1 MRHGLDRIDLKILA
15 SLQAH
20 ARMSNLELSQRVSVA
35 PSTCLARV
43 QRLRD
48 LGYIENDICVVAAS
62 KLGPVLYTTLEITLE
77 SHNLRDHQRFE
88 RAIADIAEVIFAV
101 KVSGRFDY
109 LLVMTTPDMQHLS
122 RLSDELLD
130 GALGIAKLVTVPVLD
145 VAKTFSGFP
154 LDILHPKQPA

>member
-1 MRHGLDRIDLKILA
+1 MRHGLDRIDLKILGA
-15 SLQAH
+15 LQSQ
-20 ARMSNLELSQRVSVA
+20 ARMSNLELSQLVSVA

-48 LGYIENDICVVAAS
+48 LGYIVNDVCVIAAS

-77 SHNLRDHQRFE
+77 SHNLKDHLRFE
-88 RAIADIAEVIFAV
+88 KASSDIPEVIFAV

-122 RLSDELLD
+122 RLSDEMLD
-130 GALGIAKLVTVPVLD
+130 GALGISKLVTVPVLD
-145 VAKTFSGFP
+145 VAKGFAGFP
-154 LDILHPKQPA
+154 LEILHPGVPA

>member
-1 MRHGLDRIDLKILA
+1 MRHGLDRIDMKILCA
-15 SLQAH
+15 LQGQ
-20 ARMSNLELSQRVSVA
+20 ARMSNLDLSQLVSVA

-77 SHNLRDHQRFE
+77 SHNLKDHLRFE
-88 RAIADIAEVIFAV
+88 RAISDIPEVIFAV

-130 GALGIAKLVTVPVLD
+130 GELGIAKLVTVPILD
-145 VAKTFSGFP
+145 IAKTFTGFP
-154 LDILHPKQPA
+154 LEILHQGQPV